1 MARDFEPSASQQ
13 RAINLFGLSF
23 DGTHAGA
30 KAVLTAAGLTENGI
44 PAGLTPAKAKKLSD
58 DELRAAFGV
67 QVADAET
74 ASQAGAATLAA
85 ERAERERNAY
95 HGPRTAGDYIR
106 LHKAQERERNALKA
120 AGYRWSKEP
129 AYGEGVD
136 RYDSEESVWTLIA
149 PDGSETT
156 PVAALAAIGYQR

>member
-13 RAINLFGLSF
+13 RAISLFGLTF

-44 PAGLTPAKAKKLSD
+44 PNGLTPAKAKKLSD

-67 QVADAET
+67 QVVNAT
-74 ASQAGAATLAA
+74 AASVAGANALAT

-95 HGPRTAGDYIR
+95 RGPRTAGDYIR

-129 AYGEGVD
+129 VYGEGVD
-136 RYDSEESVWTLIA
+136 RYDSEESVWVLTA
-149 PDGSETT
+149 PDGRETT
-156 PVAALAAIGYQR
+156 VSKALAAINYQR